1 MIQKISHFFEVKSVN
16 SDFKPS
22 QYHEIGMYI
31 NKECYALVPK
41 EGIFNEA
48 SVVDSLD
55 VSILQDNL
63 LSPILGINDPR
74 TDKRIDFVSGREG
87 FEGIKVRVDSGEF
100 EVAFTL
106 FPVSIKQ
113 FFDIADS
120 GNIMPPKSTWFE
132 PKLRT
137 GVIVRRIEA

>member
-1 MIQKISHFFEVKSVN
+1 MCIATTCNTCGKQTWKGCGLHIEAALSNVTLEARCKGWETGKCQGVEES
-16 SDFKPS
+16 
-22 QYHEIGMYI
+22 
-31 NKECYALVPK
+31 KEDGP
-41 EGIFNEA
+41 
-48 SVVDSLD
+48 
-55 VSILQDNL
+55 
-63 LSPILGINDPR
+63 LSCKNIESKL
-74 TDKRIDFVSGREG
+74 REG